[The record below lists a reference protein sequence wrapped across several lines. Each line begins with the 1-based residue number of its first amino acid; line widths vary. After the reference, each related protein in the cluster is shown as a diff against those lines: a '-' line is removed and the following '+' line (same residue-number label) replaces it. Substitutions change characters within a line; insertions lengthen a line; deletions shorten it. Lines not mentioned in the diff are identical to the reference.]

1 MRTASWVLLVVV
13 AGLLLLGS
21 LASTYTAYAGVEDNL
36 LPGGPTV
43 QDLEATHPG
52 LATALRGR
60 RATAAAFALAFA
72 VLLLFVALVPYRR
85 GDVWSWWAVLAASL
99 TLGLVIMAR
108 VPILDTRLGAATG
121 LVQLGVVVLA
131 LLLDVRRLRPAG
143 SRPAASGA

>member
-1 MRTASWVLLVVV
+1 MRTASWVLLAVV
-13 AGLLLLGS
+13 AVLMLLGGI
-21 LASTYTAYAGVEDNL
+21 ASTYTAYANVEDNL

-43 QDLEATHPG
+43 QDLETMSPG

-60 RATAAAFALAFA
+60 RATAAAFALAYG
-72 VLLLFVALVPYRR
+72 VLLLFVAVVPYRR
-85 GDVWSWWAVLAASL
+85 GDVWAWWAILAASL

-108 VPILDTRLGAATG
+108 VPVLGTRLGAGTG

-143 SRPAASGA
+143 APAGH